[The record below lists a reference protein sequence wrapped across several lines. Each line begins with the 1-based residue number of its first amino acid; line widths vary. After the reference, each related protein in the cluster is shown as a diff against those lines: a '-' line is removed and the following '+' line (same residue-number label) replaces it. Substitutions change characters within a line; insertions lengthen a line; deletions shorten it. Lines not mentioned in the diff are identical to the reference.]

1 MAYRDDL
8 AALEARKATVDA
20 ELAEK
25 QRARDEVAWMV
36 EEARKL
42 ARAEAAFLGEAPERT
57 RARRRPTAWLA
68 VFAALVGFGGFA
80 AYRATRST
88 QSRAEASLRE
98 MASWVDAMCA
108 CRDEACVERLSDHTT
123 KSRKEAANQEPPTF
137 DEAQTKRLTELGRKA
152 SECLRDALAP
162 PPAPSIP
169 TPASTPATCAGVDEL
184 SCVVANYESD
194 ACCSKF
200 PKGSELAVTRNGDWY
215 LVRRYLPNAIDRA
228 MISAGIARVKSQVRS
243 CRDQSLAEGMVKVH
257 VKVDANGK
265 VTNVH
270 VEDAPD
276 PYLGACVAAAVTR
289 ATFAQTQNGGSFSYP
304 FVFDPNE

>member
-36 EEARKL
+36 EEARRL

-68 VFAALVGFGGFA
+68 VLATLVGFGGFA

-88 QSRAEASLRE
+88 QNRAEASLRE

-108 CRDEACVERLSDHTT
+108 CRDEACVQRLSEDTT
-123 KSRKEAANQEPPTF
+123 KSGKEAANQEPPAF
-137 DEAQTKRLTELGRKA
+137 NEAQEQRLTELGRKA
-152 SECLRDALAP
+152 SECFRDALAP
-162 PPAPSIP
+162 PPAPSVP
-169 TPASTPATCAGVDEL
+169 TPASAPATCEGVDEL
-184 SCVVANYESD
+184 SCVVANYEPD
-194 ACCSKF
+194 ACCAKF
-200 PKGSELAVTRNGDWY
+200 PKVSELVVTEDGDWY
-215 LVRRYLPNAIDRA
+215 LVRRSLPNAIDRV
-228 MISAGIARVKSQVRS
+228 MISAGIARVKSLVGS
-243 CRDQSLAEGMVKVH
+243 CRDKSLAEGIVKVH
-257 VKVDANGK
+257 VKVDPNGK

-270 VEDAPD
+270 VEDSPD
-276 PYLGACVAAAVTR
+276 PYLGACVAAAVQR
-289 ATFAQTQNGGSFSYP
+289 ATFDQTKNGGSFSYP
-304 FVFDPNE
+304 FVFAPNG